1 MRGTINP
8 DMTNPAVKAL
18 VDAGW
23 TDEEIDGRSFGLAPI
38 KFEVGNVEASILPT
52 ATVFEVGESAPSFF
66 VNKDGDKVFAR
77 RTILFTFINVDEDE
91 SPLSIPSDGGNYG
104 LSNAV
109 RITEKASVEV
119 MIFDGEIVQKPKHSE
134 IVSMFCDS
142 EDGFLSAAESFR
154 KNVVKMTHKAIAR
167 AILDSRRIEDMNVL
181 FSEFMEGFNE
191 GRSQTFSISRPD
203 GLVEDYLVDPKGE
216 ELPFLFSI
224 TDRGERAW
232 RPSELTKD
240 APTDLLDAL
249 HDVYAFQS
257 MFDEET
263 EIEEFVEALI
273 ERDLVMTATDL
284 VMTAIADT
292 Q

>member
-23 TDEEIDGRSFGLAPI
+23 TDEEIDGRSFGLAPT
-38 KFEVGNVEASILPT
+38 KFEVGNVEAGILPT
-52 ATVFEVGESAPSFF
+52 ATVFEAGESAPNFF
-66 VNKDGDKVFAR
+66 VNRDGDKVFAR
-77 RTILFTFINVDEDE
+77 RTILFTFINEDE

-154 KNVVKMTHKAIAR
+154 KNVVKMTHKAIAK
-167 AILDSRRIEDMNVL
+167 AVLDSRRIEDMNVL

-191 GRSQTFSISRPD
+191 GRQQTFSISRPD
-203 GLVEDYLVDPKGE
+203 GLVEDYLVDPKAD

-273 ERDLVMTATDL
+273 ERDLVMTA
-284 VMTAIADT
+284 IADA